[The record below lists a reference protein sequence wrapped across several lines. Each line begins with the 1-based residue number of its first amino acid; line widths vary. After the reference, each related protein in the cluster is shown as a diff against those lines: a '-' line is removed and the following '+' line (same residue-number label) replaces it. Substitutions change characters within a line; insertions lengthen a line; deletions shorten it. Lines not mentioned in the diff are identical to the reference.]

1 MRYWGAAPDGAYLG
15 IDECGAGQRRA
26 VDAACGDDHATVGDA
41 AAGFLLHLLHFD
53 TGTLALLLGLLGYVA
68 SMACW
73 FFALKRLPL
82 AKAYALLSLSYMV
95 VWLAAILLPGWH
107 EPFSWRG
114 LLGLLLLSPASLPSS
129 GQTNR
134 HLAGSPN
141 RVMPSSRRQN
151 VQ

>member
-1 MRYWGAAPDGAYLG
+1 MGLIWALMSVALVSAAQLTL
-15 IDECGAGQRRA
+15 RA
-26 VDAACGDDHATVGDA
+26 AMTTLPSAQQPLA
-41 AAGFLLHLLHFD
+41 FLLHLLHFE

-107 EPFSWRG
+107 EPFSRDY
-114 LLGLLLLSPASLPSS
+114 LCLRPTPRRSLAACASICVLSPS
-129 GQTNR
+129 
-134 HLAGSPN
+134 
-141 RVMPSSRRQN
+141 
-151 VQ
+151 

>member
-1 MRYWGAAPDGAYLG
+1 MGLLWALLSVALVSAAQLTLRTAMTTLPSANEPWAL
-15 IDECGAGQRRA
+15 AM
-26 VDAACGDDHATVGDA
+26 
-41 AAGFLLHLLHFD
+41 HLLHFGD
-53 TGTLALLLGLLGYVA
+53 GTLALLLGLLGYVT

-114 LLGLLLLSPASLPSS
+114 LLGVVVIVM
-129 GQTNR
+129 GVITIFW
-134 HLAGSPN
+134 PN
-141 RVMPSSRRQN
+141 RPSHTS
-151 VQ
+151 

>member
-1 MRYWGAAPDGAYLG
+1 MGLLWALLSVALVSAAQLTLRTAMTTLPSANEPWAL
-15 IDECGAGQRRA
+15 AM
-26 VDAACGDDHATVGDA
+26 
-41 AAGFLLHLLHFD
+41 HLLHFGD
-53 TGTLALLLGLLGYVA
+53 GTLALLLGLLGYVA

-114 LLGLLLLSPASLPSS
+114 LLGVVVIVM
-129 GQTNR
+129 GVITIFW
-134 HLAGSPN
+134 PN
-141 RVMPSSRRQN
+141 RPSHAS
-151 VQ
+151 

>member
-1 MRYWGAAPDGAYLG
+1 MGLIWALMSVALVSAAQLTL
-15 IDECGAGQRRA
+15 RA
-26 VDAACGDDHATVGDA
+26 AMTTLPSAQQPLA
-41 AAGFLLHLLHFD
+41 FLLHLLHFE

-114 LLGLLLLSPASLPSS
+114 LLGVIVII
-129 GQTNR
+129 
-134 HLAGSPN
+134 AGVITIFWPN
-141 RVMPSSRRQN
+141 KPTHHA
-151 VQ
+151 

>member
-1 MRYWGAAPDGAYLG
+1 MGLIWALMSVALVSAAQLTL
-15 IDECGAGQRRA
+15 RA
-26 VDAACGDDHATVGDA
+26 AMTTLPSATQPLA
-41 AAGFLLHLLHFD
+41 FLLHLLHFD

-134 HLAGSPN
+134 HLTGSPN